1 MGKAEEISLAKLQE
15 ENRQLQK
22 DLLAERVLRIDIQ
35 MQLLGIMRQEA
46 ATKFQELQ
54 GEAEPKTLS

>member
-1 MGKAEEISLAKLQE
+1 MEAILADYNKLKE

-35 MQLLGIMRQEA
+35 MQLLGIIRQETA
-46 ATKFQELQ
+46 QTLNGLQEQ
-54 GEAEPKTLS
+54 AQETTQD